1 MSLHFLVLSTL
12 RNQGGRMNFTD
23 PLNHLPIHEEGGR
36 IYSVLRELNQF
47 GWITGDLCSGSTV
60 RLTPAGTKFL
70 FEQDL
75 KQDKPGCNVEPE
87 QNKNAKLAK
96 PNKIF
101 DFFKRV
107 GFELVVSLL
116 ILLIEVLFGLS

>member
-1 MSLHFLVLSTL
+1 MNLHFLVLTTL
-12 RNQGGRMNFTD
+12 RNQGGRLNFTD
-23 PLNHLPIHEEGGR
+23 LLNHLPIHEEGGR
-36 IYSVLRELNQF
+36 IYSVLRELTRLGF
-47 GWITGDLCSGSTV
+47 ITGDLCSGSTV
-60 RLTPAGTKFL
+60 CLTPAGTKFL

-116 ILLIEVLFGLS
+116 ILLIEILFGLS